1 MKLKSITPTQS
12 KAFTLI
18 ELLLV
23 LFIVFILAAMILPA
37 ISSPRSRAP
46 SIACVSQL
54 KHINYAFRIFSYD
67 NQNRFPM
74 SIPEADGG
82 TLEYK
87 DNPMATY
94 RHFQVMSNELSVPKV
109 LICPSDKKRVEG
121 LNFNEAFEPDPTQR
135 PATGDRV
142 GNKLIS
148 YAVGVNASEAY
159 PKMIVAGDRNLMIDG
174 NDLSKGKSTMITL
187 TPELATTNKEPRLQL
202 QYSESIHKHRGNVA
216 LADGSVQQF
225 TSAALREHIM
235 RTDRTEDE
243 PLDRL
248 AIPGDQ

>member
-1 MKLKSITPTQS
+1 MKLKSTKTTQP

-18 ELLLV
+18 DLLLV
-23 LFIVFILAAMILPA
+23 VIIVFILAAMILPA
-37 ISSPRSRAP
+37 LSRPRYNSQ
-46 SIACVSQL
+46 SIRCVSQL
-54 KHINYAFRIFSYD
+54 KQINYAFRIFSYD

-74 SIPEADGG
+74 SIPEAEGG

-109 LICPSDKKRVEG
+109 LICPSDNNRVEG
-121 LNFNEAFEPDPTQR
+121 LNFGEAFEPDSTRR
-135 PATGDRV
+135 PATGSGV
-142 GNKLIS
+142 GNSLIS
-148 YAVGVNASEAY
+148 YAVGVNASEAF
-159 PKMIVAGDRNLMIDG
+159 PKMMVAGDRNLMVDG
-174 NDLSKGKSTMITL
+174 KDLSKGKSTPITL
-187 TPELATTNKEPRLQL
+187 TPELATTNKESRLQL
-202 QYSESIHKHRGNVA
+202 QYSESIHNQRGNVA

-225 TSAALREHIM
+225 TSAALRDHIL

-243 PLDRL
+243 PMDLL